1 MQVEQRLQPLQ
12 MAAPP
17 PALDFVG
24 SNGMP
29 ASRSFLSDKAA
40 DRGLAGLPETSLAL
54 SVQCASSLVW
64 VCCVAVT
71 LGYSFVRP
79 LVSRLAH
86 SLTATQVLEGEEAFL
101 RALHPGGAGAVGKA
115 GGGATGGAYAEE
127 ERRLVRA
134 AAKNVKK
141 KLVLFRVSCCLG
153 CDCLALCLAVSM
165 RARIPR
171 ITCTYPHTGQEETRA
186 HRRGRS
192 GVTREER

>member
-29 ASRSFLSDKAA
+29 ASRSFLSDKSA
-40 DRGLAGLPETSLAL
+40 GLKGLPETSLAL
-54 SVQCASSLVW
+54 SVQCASSFVR

-141 KLVLFRVSCCLG
+141 KLVLFPAV
-153 CDCLALCLAVSM
+153 LAATVWLSVWLCLCVHGYHA
-165 RARIPR
+165 
-171 ITCTYPHTGQEETRA
+171 
-186 HRRGRS
+186 
-192 GVTREER
+192 